1 MLHVANVLSSVR
13 RVFGLLVAQASS
25 VGGQAVM
32 EGVMMRNADTLA
44 IAVRKCD
51 NSIYVETW
59 PWFSITDRF
68 PWVKKPFL
76 RGFPV
81 LVETLVNGIKALN
94 FSAVQAADEP
104 EAQGDGGLKTWHL
117 VLTLVM
123 SVGLA
128 LGLFVVVPHLFSLGM
143 ESLGLGSDMDGISF
157 HIWDGVFKLAIFLG
171 YIVAISFVPDI
182 RRVFQY
188 HGAEHK
194 VIWAHEKGGAM
205 TPSSAKA
212 FSRLHPRCGTTFL
225 LFVLSLSIV
234 LHTVLVPLILQIY
247 DPGGSILRHVYILGV
262 KLLLMVPISCVA
274 YELIKFAGAR
284 PGNPFCRVLSG
295 PGLVLQNLTTHE
307 PDETQL
313 EVALAA
319 LEAALGT
326 STEDAVEVEAFRN
339 EDAECLAQGANVAGS
354 A

>member
-1 MLHVANVLSSVR
+1 MANVLNSLR
-13 RVFGLLVAQASS
+13 RSFGVLVAQASS
-25 VGGQAVM
+25 IGGQAVM
-32 EGVMMRNADTLA
+32 EGVMMRNVDTLA

-51 NSIYVETW
+51 GSIYVETW
-59 PWFSITDRF
+59 PWFSLTDRF

-94 FSAVQAADEP
+94 FSAVQAAE
-104 EAQGDGGLKTWHL
+104 EAEAEEGEGGLKTWHL
-117 VLTLVM
+117 VLTLFL

-143 ESLGLGSDMDGISF
+143 QYLGAGSDMDGVSF
-157 HIWDGVFKLAIFLG
+157 HAWDGFFKLAIFLG

-194 VIWAHEKGGAM
+194 VIWAHEKGEPL
-205 TPSSAKA
+205 TPLSAKA

-234 LHTVLVPLILQIY
+234 LHTVLVPLILQVY
-247 DPGGSILRHVYILGV
+247 DPAGSIARHLYIVGV

-284 PGNPFCRVLSG
+284 PGNPLCRALSG

-326 STEDAVEVEAFRN
+326 PAEEAVAVEAFRN
-339 EDAECLAQGANVAGS
+339 EDAECLAQGANVAGG